1 MSMRSKFGLRKRRGK
16 KVPCSPVRHPVQTEF
31 RTQSID
37 SLYTH
42 KDFLIDLLRHC
53 TIKQRVYHPHI
64 PTLIVE
70 FVPIY
75 SWSNPR
81 IPRDDFDQ
89 RDEKIE
95 DVMKV
100 ELDHCDTIISNGFQK
115 FGAVLGS
122 KLDPRL
128 DHVINFQLVEGIEF
142 GVGICDESQVKTNS
156 RRDFMCID
164 GGYGYYNYKTKSA
177 RMKPKYPPGL
187 YYHVQTCQK
196 IRDEAEICLPG
207 DVLTMVIQR
216 ENLQSPGG
224 GVRSKFGSDRDLIC
238 NPMHNLKASSSYTL
252 SFYKNGED
260 MGFHLRNLE
269 GQFYMCLN
277 YYFVESKIR
286 LLSDYN
292 FRRIYYK
299 RVRRLQRN
307 QQKPRMSNRRSRS
320 PRRGSRSP
328 RSAHRRRSNLTY
340 LHNGE
345 LRSRMT

>member
-1 MSMRSKFGLRKRRGK
+1 MSIRSKFGLRKRRNK
-16 KVPCSPVRHPVQTEF
+16 KVCKPVRHPVRTEF

-37 SLYTH
+37 SLYTY
-42 KDFLIDLLRHC
+42 KDFLIDLLRHW

-75 SWSNPR
+75 KWSNPQFR
-81 IPRDDFDQ
+81 NGDFNQ
-89 RDEKIE
+89 GDEKVE
-95 DVMKV
+95 DVMQV
-100 ELDHCDTIISNGFQK
+100 DLSHCDTIVSNGFHK
-115 FGAVLGS
+115 FGAVLGT

-128 DHVINFQLVEGIEF
+128 DHVINFQVVEGIEF
-142 GVGICDESQVKTNS
+142 GVGICDESQVNTIS

-164 GGYGYYNYKTKSA
+164 GGYGYYNYKSKSA

-187 YYHVQTCQK
+187 YYHIQTCQK

-216 ENLQSPGG
+216 EHLQSPGG
-224 GVRSKFGSDRDLIC
+224 GVRSQFASDKDLIC
-238 NPMHNLKASSSYTL
+238 NPMHNLKASSSYSL

-286 LLSDYN
+286 LLSDYQ
-292 FRRIYYK
+292 FRRIFHK
-299 RVRRLQRN
+299 RVRRLQRS
-307 QQKPRMSNRRSRS
+307 QQKARMSKRRSN
-320 PRRGSRSP
+320 SP
-328 RSAHRRRSNLTY
+328 RSAQKKKSKLTC
-340 LHNGE
+340 LHDGE
-345 LRSRMT
+345 FRSRMT

>member
-1 MSMRSKFGLRKRRGK
+1 MSIRSKFGLRKRRDNK
-16 KVPCSPVRHPVQTEF
+16 LCKPARHPVRTEF

-37 SLYTH
+37 SLYTY
-42 KDFLIDLLRHC
+42 KDFLIDILRHF
-53 TIKQRVYHPHI
+53 TIRQRVYHPHI

-75 SWSNPR
+75 KWSNPQFR
-81 IPRDDFDQ
+81 NGDFNQ
-89 RDEKIE
+89 GDEKIE
-95 DVMKV
+95 DVMQA
-100 ELDHCDTIISNGFQK
+100 ELSHCDTIISNGFQK
-115 FGAVLGS
+115 FGAVLGT
-122 KLDPRL
+122 KLDPRV
-128 DHVINFQLVEGIEF
+128 DHVINFQLVKGIEF
-142 GVGICDESQVKTNS
+142 GVGICDESQVNTNS

-187 YYHVQTCQK
+187 YYHEQTCQK

-224 GVRSKFGSDRDLIC
+224 GVRSQFGSDQDLIC
-238 NPMHNLKASSSYTL
+238 NPMRNLKASSSYSL

-260 MGFHLRNLE
+260 MGFHLQNLE

-292 FRRIYYK
+292 FRRIYHK
-299 RVRRLQRN
+299 RVRRLQSS
-307 QQKPRMSNRRSRS
+307 QQRARMSKRRSRS
-320 PRRGSRSP
+320 SRS
-328 RSAHRRRSNLTY
+328 SHKSRSNITC
-340 LHNGE
+340 LHDGE